1 MKTNL
6 VFLSY
11 GDISK
16 IIHNIKSE
24 YQQDPN
30 ISIKIQDT
38 LNPVEIALDLQHEK
52 KDCIIISSGIN
63 ARNLQA
69 DERVTFPI
77 VAIKP
82 TVFDILIAVK
92 TASEKTRNIA
102 VIALK
107 EYIPD
112 FNRII
117 SLLNIVPQVIAIS
130 EYNELPDIMDRLK
143 SQENMTVIGSSI
155 VCSYAK
161 NVGLQSVSIWSETSV
176 RVAIE
181 NALEIS
187 NANKQILIN
196 NRMLETILNQSNK
209 GVIYIDNDD
218 IIRVFN
224 KASLNAFKVSD
235 KEVIGRKLTE
245 LFPDLPIEQ
254 ALSTDELE
262 VEHVIDLNGEAVL
275 LSCIPF
281 EGNNKTPIG
290 TMISLQYAKKIQESE
305 ERYRRKL
312 HKKEFVATITF
323 DDILGKSAKIR
334 EVKNIAINYAHTNSV
349 VLIAGE
355 TGTGKELFAQSI
367 HNESPRSD
375 KSFVAANC
383 AAIPST
389 LIESELFGYEEGA
402 FTGAKKDG
410 KLGLFELA
418 HGGTL
423 FLDEIGEI
431 SLTMQSRLLRVL
443 EQKEVL
449 RVGSESLRYVDVRV
463 IAATNKDLWE
473 LVQKDLFRKDLYYRL
488 NVLELFIP
496 PLRFRLEDIPA
507 LSSKFLSELRRD
519 ISPKEILSIANS
531 PVLRTYDWPGNIRQ
545 LENTI
550 ERLVVTAPHMLI
562 DVIALPEEIKQ
573 QGPTPHDSGGI
584 LITELIRLDE
594 AVADVET
601 QLIRLALD
609 RYKTTTKAAEALGVN
624 QSTISRKMAQYQM
637 KK

>member
-176 RVAIE
+176 RIAIE

-507 LSSKFLSELRRD
+507 LSSKFLSELRKD

-545 LENTI
+545 LRNI
-550 ERLVVTAPHMLI
+550 MERFSAMYERHSDYGDLFSQILFPRSVIRGNEPAKTETSLESLLQKHNGNRVVVA
-562 DVIALPEEIKQ
+562 K
-573 QGPTPHDSGGI
+573 
-584 LITELIRLDE
+584 EL
-594 AVADVET
+594 
-601 QLIRLALD
+601 
-609 RYKTTTKAAEALGVN
+609 G
-624 QSTISRKMAQYQM
+624 ISRTTLWRRM
-637 KK
+637 KEEGLSD